1 VVLIDPEMNVIPP
14 APAMILLLIAVA
26 SFVIAMLLMA
36 VLYDTERKLE
46 KFDAYKAEFDKQWG
60 AIEEKD
66 LG

>member
-1 VVLIDPEMNVIPP
+1 
-14 APAMILLLIAVA
+14 MILLLIAVA
-26 SFVIAMLLMA
+26 SFVIAMLLMV